1 MLSRVLW
8 GWMLIE
14 VVVFGALGRLALG
27 WSWPATLAL
36 VLGAML
42 AVRALMMAVTWFMAW
57 RWLSPAPALA
67 PGSVIAMVL
76 RDLGVFVTGFCA
88 IQPFVGAWMGPDRLR
103 PCAMPVLLVHGYGC
117 NRGIWWWMRRRLE
130 ADGQVVATL
139 SLEPP
144 WGGIDEFAA
153 QLHAR
158 IEAVC
163 AATGAPRVLLVAHS
177 MGGLVSRA
185 CMARHGA
192 ARVAGLVTIA
202 TPHGGTAIARLGLGR
217 CARQMELKSSWV
229 SDLSGRSVTV
239 PFVSIRT
246 PQDNFVMP
254 QDTQRHPDA
263 VDEPLPGVGHMAAL
277 FDRRA
282 LALVQRHLARM
293 AAPG

>member
-229 SDLSGRSVTV
+229 SDLSGRRVTV

>member
-8 GWMLIE
+8 GWMLFE
-14 VVVFGALGRLALG
+14 VLLLGALGRFALG
-27 WSWPATLAL
+27 GSWLAAL
-36 VLGAML
+36 GLALGAML
-42 AVRALMMAVTWFMAW
+42 AVRALMMGVTWFMAW
-57 RWLSPAPALA
+57 RFLSPAPALT
-67 PGSVIAMVL
+67 PGATVAMVW
-76 RDLGVFVTGFCA
+76 REVVVFMLGFCI
-88 IQPFVGAWMGPDRLR
+88 IQPFVRAWMAPDRLR
-103 PCAMPVLLVHGYGC
+103 SCAMPVLLVHGYGC
-117 NRGIWWWMRRRLE
+117 NRGIWWWMWRQLE

-144 WGGIDEFAA
+144 WGGIDEFAQ
-153 QLHAR
+153 QLHER
-158 IEAVC
+158 VDAVC

-185 CMARHGA
+185 YMARYGA

-217 CARQMELKSSWV
+217 CARQMELQSSWLAG
-229 SDLSGRSVTV
+229 LSPQRVTV

-254 QDTQRHPDA
+254 QDTQCHPDA

-277 FDRRA
+277 FDHRA
-282 LALVQRHLARM
+282 LAFVRQHLAGMSAR
-293 AAPG
+293 A

>member
-1 MLSRVLW
+1 
-8 GWMLIE
+8 MLIE

-229 SDLSGRSVTV
+229 SDLSGRRVTV

-282 LALVQRHLARM
+282 LTLVQRHLARM